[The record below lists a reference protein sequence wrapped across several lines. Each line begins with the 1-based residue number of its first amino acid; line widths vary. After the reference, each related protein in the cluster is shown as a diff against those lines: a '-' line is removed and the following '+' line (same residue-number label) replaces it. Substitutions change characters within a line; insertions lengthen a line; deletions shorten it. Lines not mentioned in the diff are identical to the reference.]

1 VEHELF
7 GGKADESIG
16 ALIPRRGCA
25 EDDWR
30 ERGERTRVGRCRPR
44 NEILDILALGRGQD
58 GEKKSRGRL
67 APVTGGGDN
76 AKRALADPATAPFV
90 SERGTPAAAANDLS
104 SGTSAVRN
112 RAGPDDQ
119 KDSSAVVERIV
130 QRDQPVGIDDDFF
143 RELLRVQRSV
153 QRPTLLIPPRSGHA
167 AVENSRKDGARLR
180 DLTECARYQVSDHIR
195 GTFGLS
201 GRNRRLGSVDRCQNL
216 ALGGANEHACLRSAT
231 VDADHDLT
239 HSSDLPD
246 SAARA

>member
-1 VEHELF
+1 
-7 GGKADESIG
+7 
-16 ALIPRRGCA
+16 LIPRGGCA

-30 ERGERTRVGRCRPR
+30 ERGERTRVGRCGPR
-44 NEILDILALGRGQD
+44 NEILHILALGGGQD
-58 GEKKSRGRL
+58 GEEKSCCRL

-90 SERGTPAAAANDLS
+90 PERRTPTAAAHYLS

-119 KDSSAVVERIV
+119 KNSSVVVERIV
-130 QRDQPVGIDDDFF
+130 QRDQTVGIDDDFF
-143 RELLRVQRSV
+143 RELLRIQRGME
-153 QRPTLLIPPRSGHA
+153 RATLLLPPRSGHA
-167 AVENSRKDGARLR
+167 AIENSWKDGARLR
-180 DLTECARYQVSDHIR
+180 DLAECARYQVGDHIR
-195 GTFGLS
+195 GMFGLS
-201 GRNRRLGSVDRCQNL
+201 GRNRRLGSVDRCQHF
-216 ALGGANEHACLRSAT
+216 ALGGANEDAGLRSAT